1 MIYKTLQRIWHYF
14 KCVVILRKEIGVKK
28 KSEFCDFGK
37 NSTITKPFLQLS
49 GCSNIKIG
57 DNTTILSNVRLAVYG
72 SGSKANITIGINPES
87 TTPYMD
93 QKLSAQDVKI
103 GNGCWIGEKVS
114 ILSGV
119 TIGEKCIIGAGS
131 IVTKS
136 IPSYS
141 IAVGNPARIIKQY
154 NFYTKRWERYYGED
168 EKR

>member
-72 SGSKANITIGINPES
+72 SGSKANITIGNNCYIGFCFSALASVEANIEIGDNVLFASNVLVTNENHGINPES

-93 QKLSAQDVKI
+93 RACTNNTLFTNCD
-103 GNGCWIGEKVS
+103 
-114 ILSGV
+114 
-119 TIGEKCIIGAGS
+119 
-131 IVTKS
+131 
-136 IPSYS
+136 
-141 IAVGNPARIIKQY
+141 AR
-154 NFYTKRWERYYGED
+154 
-168 EKR
+168 

>member
-72 SGSKANITIGINPES
+72 SGSKANITIVINYICLFDYLFIS
-87 TTPYMD
+87 
-93 QKLSAQDVKI
+93 S
-103 GNGCWIGEKVS
+103 
-114 ILSGV
+114 
-119 TIGEKCIIGAGS
+119 
-131 IVTKS
+131 
-136 IPSYS
+136 
-141 IAVGNPARIIKQY
+141 
-154 NFYTKRWERYYGED
+154 
-168 EKR
+168 